1 MNSRSSLGTSLAG
14 FNARMPP
21 KKPTVG
27 QKKPLETLGSSP
39 PPPSKKKKVV
49 QNSMDQSIE
58 QLNDVT
64 AVSGVNLR
72 EEEEQLF
79 SRGKEDSCVSE
90 ASRRVVHEEEERF
103 ILQKSPLHKM
113 LAEISWDTSF
123 FLSLTF

>member
-72 EEEEQLF
+72 VSFVFPDSF
-79 SRGKEDSCVSE
+79 SFHFKSGCVVLNF
-90 ASRRVVHEEEERF
+90 AVC
-103 ILQKSPLHKM
+103 I
-113 LAEISWDTSF
+113 DF
-123 FLSLTF
+123 FFF

>member
-72 EEEEQLF
+72 
-79 SRGKEDSCVSE
+79 CV
-90 ASRRVVHEEEERF
+90 EERMRGLLTH
-103 ILQKSPLHKM
+103 IIRLSKQVSL
-113 LAEISWDTSF
+113 TSF
-123 FLSLTF
+123 YYLLGNNLF

>member
-1 MNSRSSLGTSLAG
+1 MNSRGSLGTSLAG

-39 PPPSKKKKVV
+39 PPPSKKKNVV
-49 QNSMDQSIE
+49 QNSMDQSIQ

-72 EEEEQLF
+72 Y
-79 SRGKEDSCVSE
+79 
-90 ASRRVVHEEEERF
+90 
-103 ILQKSPLHKM
+103 
-113 LAEISWDTSF
+113 
-123 FLSLTF
+123 